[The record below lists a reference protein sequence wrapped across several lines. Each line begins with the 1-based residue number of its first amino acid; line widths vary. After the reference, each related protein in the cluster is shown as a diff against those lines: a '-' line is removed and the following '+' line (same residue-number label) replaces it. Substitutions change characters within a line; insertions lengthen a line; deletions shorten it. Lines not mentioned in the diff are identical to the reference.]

1 MLASIDASLTRLGLD
16 YVDLYQIHRWDPGT
30 PIEETMEA
38 LHDVVKAG
46 KARYIGASSMYA
58 WQFAKAQAV
67 AQTCFVSMQN
77 HYNLIYR
84 EEEREMIP
92 QCIDRGV
99 AVLPWS
105 PLARGL
111 LAGSRTREGDR
122 LTTRANTDSFGDSLY
137 TPEIDFQ
144 VIDRAAEVA
153 TARGV
158 SQAQVALAWLLHK
171 PGVTAPIVG
180 ATKTQHLEDALA
192 AEQLTLDDQEIATLE
207 DLYEPHAISGH

>member
-1 MLASIDASLTRLGLD
+1 MLAGNPHPRGRPAD
-16 YVDLYQIHRWDPGT
+16 DP
-30 PIEETMEA
+30 
-38 LHDVVKAG
+38 
-46 KARYIGASSMYA
+46 R
-58 WQFAKAQAV
+58 Q
-67 AQTCFVSMQN
+67 
-77 HYNLIYR
+77 
-84 EEEREMIP
+84 
-92 QCIDRGV
+92 
-99 AVLPWS
+99 
-105 PLARGL
+105 
-111 LAGSRTREGDR
+111 DR
-122 LTTRANTDSFGDSLY
+122 LVRQDSLY